1 MRCRLGLF
9 LAGLMF
15 TQTVS
20 VRPLFAADPP
30 AGGGAASPNAAVF
43 YWQAFAALPTLEGD
57 QKAKYEAA
65 IKSATE
71 PVSDDLQPIVARFD
85 TALRELHRARGV
97 AVCDWNLNYDD
108 GPMLLLPH
116 LQKARELSRAA
127 LLRARLRFAAQATDD
142 AVADVVAVLKMA
154 RDCGRSRVLVSLLVD
169 IAIEHMATEVITAN
183 LACLSPQQLDSL
195 AAALKTL
202 PATPSGADCIRLEGQ
217 IFGDW
222 MERFIDAEAAKLDDP
237 KAGGKVLDSLLTLTN
252 GGSPTD
258 ANEAD
263 AAQRRKLLESL
274 TVADVRES
282 LRRLRADYAQ
292 LAQIASLPPAER
304 RGRWTEFE
312 TQLAETQNSTE
323 RTDVFRALSRLFLPA
338 IGKVADREDQF
349 HVRQQLVQLAIQ
361 VQRHGPDAIKGAAV
375 PNHGPVEYRQTGAGF
390 ELRCQ
395 PGSAEKPEVLQV
407 GTAKPAGT

>member
-15 TQTVS
+15 TQTVP

-30 AGGGAASPNAAVF
+30 AGGGAASPNAAVI

-57 QKAKYEAA
+57 QKAKYDAA
-65 IKSATE
+65 IKSAAE
-71 PVSDDLQPIVARFD
+71 PVTDDLQPIVARFD

-108 GPMLLLPH
+108 GPRLLLPH

-127 LLRARLRFAAQATDD
+127 LLRARLRFAAKATDD

-154 RDCGRSRVLVSLLVD
+154 RDCGSSPLLVSLLVD
-169 IAIEHMATEVITAN
+169 MAVENMATEVLAAN
-183 LACLSPQQLDSL
+183 LASLAPHQLDSL
-195 AAALKTL
+195 AAALKAL
-202 PATPSGADCIRLEGQ
+202 PATPSVADCIRLEGQ

-222 MERFIDAEAAKLDDP
+222 MERFINAEAARLNDP
-237 KAGGKVLDSLLTLTN
+237 QTGGKVLAALLEQMN
-252 GGSPTD
+252 GGSPPD
-258 ANEAD
+258 ANEAE
-263 AAQRRKLLESL
+263 AVQRRKLLESL

-282 LRRLRADYAQ
+282 LRRLRADYAES
-292 LAQIASLPPAER
+292 AKIASLPPAQR

-312 TQLAETQNSTE
+312 SQLAETRKFAKRE
-323 RTDVFRALSRLFLPA
+323 DVLRSLSHLLLPA
-338 IGKVADREDQF
+338 IVKVADREDQF
-349 HVRQQLVQLAIQ
+349 HVRRSLLTFAIQ
-361 VQRHGPDAIKGAAV
+361 AQRHGPDAIKDAAV
-375 PNHGPVEYRQTGAGF
+375 PNHGPVECRQTGAGF

-395 PGSAEKPEVLQV
+395 PVSADQPEVFQV
-407 GTAKPAGT
+407 GTVR